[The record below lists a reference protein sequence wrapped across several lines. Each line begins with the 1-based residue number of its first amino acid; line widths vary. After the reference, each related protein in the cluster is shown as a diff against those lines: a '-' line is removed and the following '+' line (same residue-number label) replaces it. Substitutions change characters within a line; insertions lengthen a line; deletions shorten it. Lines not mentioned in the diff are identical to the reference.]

1 MVHERHG
8 IGRFIEMTSRP
19 VAGVKPAAG
28 QNVPMREYLVLEYA
42 PSKRGGAPDRL
53 FVPSEQLDMISHYVG
68 SEKPTLSKMGGSDW
82 AKTKSRAR
90 KAVKEIAAD
99 LIKLYSA
106 RQASRGHAFTE
117 DTPWQRE
124 LEESFP
130 YNETPD
136 QLNAIYEVKADME
149 KELPMDRLIS
159 GDVGFGKTEV
169 AVRACF

>member
-1 MVHERHG
+1 M
-8 IGRFIEMTSRP
+8 
-19 VAGVKPAAG
+19 K
-28 QNVPMREYLVLEYA
+28 EYLVIEYA

-53 FVPSEQLDMISHYVG
+53 FVPSDQLDLISNYVG
-68 SEKPTLSKMGGSDW
+68 GENPSLSKMGGSDW

-99 LIKLYSA
+99 LVKLYSA
-106 RQASRGHAFTE
+106 RQASRGHAFAP

-136 QLNAIYEVKADME
+136 QLTATT
-149 KELPMDRLIS
+149 R
-159 GDVGFGKTEV
+159 
-169 AVRACF
+169 